1 MTIHYQSLEGLASL
15 NVCASF
21 RRIKLLHDV
30 IRPQLAEVV
39 KVLDEERPS
48 RDIRPDLVDGGTVSL
63 VDKRDEWY
71 IVSIIANQIDVVIIW
86 KGGDPADIAAYEY
99 YLDDCP
105 NLRALDGFL
114 ESAADAEEWEGSGFA
129 LCLP

>member
-48 RDIRPDLVDGGTVSL
+48 RDIHPDLVDGGTVSL

-71 IVSIIANQIDVVIIW
+71 IVSIIANQIDVVII
-86 KGGDPADIAAYEY
+86 
-99 YLDDCP
+99 
-105 NLRALDGFL
+105 
-114 ESAADAEEWEGSGFA
+114 
-129 LCLP
+129 